1 MNGLMHFFYR
11 FLHYHWLYFAIC
23 ISIQFTL
30 AIGLVWLLRRPL
42 RKVASLRRIL
52 SILCTP
58 LMIFFLTYP
67 IWWDKLDLRSLY
79 SLLTGRDVDALFH
92 LSIPVSISS
101 QIVGV
106 PSLGNF
112 NWLALA
118 SLFWL
123 AGLIVCL
130 RISSRRERPLR
141 KLLCTGKPCPEAL
154 EALLLETAQNDERW
168 LVHQAGRE
176 KPQKLRLVW
185 IPELTSPCTFNGHTD
200 SPTIAL
206 DRLDY
211 TEQELRNIFRHELA
225 HIALNHEEFL
235 GTLSWVRVYCWFCP
249 LFSVLERW
257 CRRQM
262 ELACDEWALN
272 RPQTTPS
279 MRISYARLLL
289 SIAEEQHVSG
299 PVLYLSASAA
309 FVRQRIEAILH
320 PSRKPLSL
328 PIAILIVVLAMHTTL
343 IIVPGQLPEDRFTQP
358 ADFIACL
365 GNIVE
370 DVAWGLDPDFDID
383 INSTM
388 WKDFYVKFIVE
399 DSLVCAISAYG
410 DSDDTATLKRM
421 SARMDL
427 WPDTLFQL
435 FGEPKEHERKLEE
448 FIVPHAVERWKWT
461 VEITP
466 QAARRLG
473 AASGTTAADLVLTLD
488 RQRASSE
495 KTNEWIFYSI
505 QLDLALPDED

>member
-1 MNGLMHFFYR
+1 
-11 FLHYHWLYFAIC
+11 
-23 ISIQFTL
+23 
-30 AIGLVWLLRRPL
+30 
-42 RKVASLRRIL
+42 
-52 SILCTP
+52 
-58 LMIFFLTYP
+58 
-67 IWWDKLDLRSLY
+67 
-79 SLLTGRDVDALFH
+79 
-92 LSIPVSISS
+92 
-101 QIVGV
+101 
-106 PSLGNF
+106 
-112 NWLALA
+112 
-118 SLFWL
+118 
-123 AGLIVCL
+123 
-130 RISSRRERPLR
+130 
-141 KLLCTGKPCPEAL
+141 
-154 EALLLETAQNDERW
+154 
-168 LVHQAGRE
+168 
-176 KPQKLRLVW
+176 
-185 IPELTSPCTFNGHTD
+185 
-200 SPTIAL
+200 
-206 DRLDY
+206 
-211 TEQELRNIFRHELA
+211 
-225 HIALNHEEFL
+225 
-235 GTLSWVRVYCWFCP
+235 
-249 LFSVLERW
+249 
-257 CRRQM
+257 
-262 ELACDEWALN
+262 
-272 RPQTTPS
+272 

-358 ADFIACL
+358 VDFIACL

-399 DSLVCAISAYG
+399 DGVICAISAYG

-421 SARMDL
+421 SVRMDL

-473 AASGTTAADLVLTLD
+473 SASGTTAADLVLTLD